1 MQSKVYD
8 VVIVGSGLGGL
19 LCANILSSEGLSV
32 CILEKNRQLGGSL
45 QTFVRDRCIF
55 DTGVHYVGGLEKGQ
69 TLYKIFTYLG
79 FMHKLKLQPLNP
91 EGFDR
96 TYFEGEEKHY
106 VQAIGYDKFVKNLV
120 ADFPNEA
127 AAIEKY
133 VSTIQHIVK
142 QFPMYNLEHGT
153 SDFISDMKMLSINA
167 AEFINSLT
175 EDIRLRAVLATPNVL
190 YAGEADKSPLYMH
203 ALVINTYILSSH
215 RFIDGSSQLER
226 AITKNI
232 RDNNGQIINHAKVI
246 KLDVENEQMTK
257 AILQD
262 GREINGKLF
271 ISAIH
276 PSPTLDMIG
285 SSMIRKSYRTR
296 IKSLENT
303 ASCFILN
310 LVFKENA
317 FPYKDH
323 NIYHMSEHNAWSAIN
338 YTQDNWPHSFAF
350 YCAANSKSTEYATNA
365 IAIAYMHYSEMQPWE
380 NTFNT
385 VSEDD
390 DRGEDYQKFKTE
402 KANKL
407 LDRIEKLFPDIRSQ
421 LHSYYASTPLS
432 YRDYIGTHDGSLY
445 GILKD
450 CNDPIKSFVAVKT
463 KIPNLLLT
471 GQNLHTHGVYGV
483 SVAAIKTC
491 SEILGQGYLIDKI
504 NQANE
509 V

>member
-1 MQSKVYD
+1 MQSEMYD

-19 LCANILSSEGLSV
+19 LCANFLSNEGYSV
-32 CILEKNRQLGGSL
+32 CVLEKNRQLGGSL

-69 TLYKIFTYLG
+69 ALHKIFTYLG
-79 FMHKLKLQPLNP
+79 FMHKLKLQPLNE

-96 TYFEGEEKHY
+96 TYFEGEEKFY
-106 VQAIGYDKFVKNLV
+106 VQSIGYDRFVKNLI

-127 AAIEKY
+127 LAINTY
-133 VSTIQHIVK
+133 VDTIQHIVK
-142 QFPMYNLEHGT
+142 QFPLYNLEHGA
-153 SDFISDMKMLSINA
+153 SDFISDMPMLSINA
-167 AEFINSLT
+167 AQFINTLT
-175 EDIRLRAVLATPNVL
+175 QDLRLRAVLATPNVL

-215 RFIDGSSQLER
+215 RFVDGSSQLER
-226 AITKNI
+226 LITKNI
-232 RDNNGQIINHAKVI
+232 RNNKSKVINRAKVV
-246 KLDVENEQMTK
+246 KLEVEDEQMTK

-262 GREINGKLF
+262 GREIEGKLF

-276 PSPTLDMIG
+276 PSPTLDMI
-285 SSMIRKSYRTR
+285 SSNMIRKSYRNR

-310 LVFKENA
+310 LVFKKNT

-323 NIYHMSEHNAWSAIN
+323 NIYHMSGHDAWGAIN
-338 YTQDNWPHSFAF
+338 YTQENWPHSFAF
-350 YCAANSKSTEYATNA
+350 YCCAHSKATEYAENG
-365 IAIAYMHYSEMQPWE
+365 IAIAYMRYDEMKEWE
-380 NTFNT
+380 NTYNT
-385 VSEDD
+385 TSEED
-390 DRGEDYQKFKTE
+390 DRGEAYQKFKVE
-402 KANKL
+402 KAEKL
-407 LDRIEKLFPDIRSQ
+407 LDRMEKLFPNIREQ
-421 LHSYYASTPLS
+421 LHSYYASTPLT

-463 KIPNLLLT
+463 KIPNLLMT

-483 SVAAIKTC
+483 AIAAIKTC
-491 SEILGQGYLIDKI
+491 SEILGHGYLIDKI
-504 NQANE
+504 QLANE
-509 V
+509 E